1 MASTPGLRTSS
12 KGVFRSHPTVHC
24 NNRKPKSKKIS
35 LKKYY
40 LTLWKR
46 MASSLFAIPLRAVV
60 SAVLKQNAKYAEV
73 TALSVFPSSGLS
85 SLRRYYWFLMH
96 ICKDCCASNGHR
108 RLATCRGKA
117 ADLTAPS
124 VGFWRKFSSLN
135 TFEYMAEKLD
145 SKKNRIGAV
154 RNALKWRPD
163 PWLLAPMGN
172 DPRWGSLTA
181 ILDTTFA
188 KHQCRWLVWLVET
201 FKQRK
206 SQLLLPFR
214 IYIAMM
220 TYGNLWTE
228 SWISLDAAVS
238 VRQKQR
244 NRIVEPLCSAQL
256 FWACLAMNKSRG
268 KGQAVAVSIGD
279 ALVLSS
285 YCTSGEEFTSLHT
298 VLLHD
303 WFLELDC

>member
-1 MASTPGLRTSS
+1 M
-12 KGVFRSHPTVHC
+12 
-24 NNRKPKSKKIS
+24 
-35 LKKYY
+35 
-40 LTLWKR
+40 
-46 MASSLFAIPLRAVV
+46 
-60 SAVLKQNAKYAEV
+60 
-73 TALSVFPSSGLS
+73 
-85 SLRRYYWFLMH
+85 
-96 ICKDCCASNGHR
+96 
-108 RLATCRGKA
+108 
-117 ADLTAPS
+117 
-124 VGFWRKFSSLN
+124 
-135 TFEYMAEKLD
+135 
-145 SKKNRIGAV
+145 
-154 RNALKWRPD
+154 
-163 PWLLAPMGN
+163 
-172 DPRWGSLTA
+172 
-181 ILDTTFA
+181 
-188 KHQCRWLVWLVET
+188 
-201 FKQRK
+201 
-206 SQLLLPFR
+206 LLPFR

-256 FWACLAMNKSRG
+256 FWACLAMNKSWG